1 MSRVLVESG
10 PDQGTLWHS
19 GAFSQEQRDLYAGQA
34 WADLGH
40 RPVILITG
48 QDRLTWIHNLTTQH
62 VLDLAPKLW
71 VENLILSPHGHVEH
85 AFMMM
90 DDGEITW
97 IHCEPHTGN
106 DLVQ

>member
-10 PDQGTLWHS
+10 LDQGALWHS

-71 VENLILSPHGHVEH
+71 VENLILSDRKSTRLNSSHVSESRMPSS
-85 AFMMM
+85 A
-90 DDGEITW
+90 
-97 IHCEPHTGN
+97 
-106 DLVQ
+106 